1 MARQLTARESAVTV
15 TVYLTDA
22 RASGGF
28 DPATAALR
36 LAVTF
41 ELDARV
47 TGDPREN
54 VYLILRAV
62 FEQLNIGGDLIAA
75 SDYTERYRAGGN
87 RSLSVGDVVVV
98 GESAF
103 AVGRW
108 GFDPISCAALST
120 ALAASTTLSATT

>member
-1 MARQLTARESAVTV
+1 MARQLTARDSAVTV
-15 TVYLTDA
+15 TVYLNDA
-22 RASGGF
+22 RTAGGF
-28 DPATAALR
+28 APATAALR
-36 LAVTF
+36 LALTF

-54 VYLILRAV
+54 VHLILSAV

-75 SDYTERYRAGGN
+75 SDYTERYRAAGN

-103 AVGRW
+103 TVGRR
-108 GFDPISCAALST
+108 GFDPIACAALST
-120 ALAASTTLSATT
+120 ALAASVPLPAT